1 MNKLQQAGKR
11 LVGAKHILIISHI
24 RPDGDAIGSTLG
36 LGLALQA
43 SGKSVQMVLADGVP
57 KEFHFLTASE
67 EIKHKPEGNFDV
79 IVSVDC
85 SGLDRVGD
93 VLEDLPAP
101 TVNIDHHISNLN
113 FAEIDL
119 VDHQAAATAEML
131 ATYLP
136 QWGLTIDKPVAEA
149 LLTGLITDTIGFRTP
164 NVSPTTMRTAA
175 NLIEAGADISD
186 LYQKA
191 LIDRSYASVRYWR
204 QGLQSLEMEDGL
216 VWVSLTLEDR
226 QKADYPGNGDAD
238 LINLLSSIEEADI
251 AVTFIEQEGEDTKVS
266 WRAKPGLDVSEVAAQ
281 FGGGGHKLAAGA
293 TIRESL
299 GDVRERVLE
308 KTRALLKTQE

>member
-1 MNKLQQAGKR
+1 MNKLQEAGKR

-43 SGKSVQMVLADGVP
+43 EGKSVQMALADGVP

-67 EIKHKPEGNFDV
+67 EIKHKPKGDFDV
-79 IVSVDC
+79 IVAVDC

-101 TVNIDHHISNLN
+101 TVNIDHHISNLK
-113 FAEIDL
+113 FAEINL

-136 QWGLTIDKPVAEA
+136 QWGLTVDKPVAEA

-164 NVSPTTMRTAA
+164 NVSPKTMRTAA

-191 LIDRSYASVRYWR
+191 IIDRSYASVRYWR

-226 QKADYPGNGDAD
+226 QKANYPGNGDAD

-251 AVTFIEQEGEDTKVS
+251 AVTFIEQQGEETKVS
-266 WRAKPGLDVSEVAAQ
+266 WRAKPGLDVSDVAAQ

-293 TIRESL
+293 TIQGSL
-299 GDVRERVLE
+299 GDVRQRVLE

>member
-1 MNKLQQAGKR
+1 MNKLQEAGER

-43 SGKSVQMVLADGVP
+43 EGKSVQMALADGVP

-67 EIKHKPEGNFDV
+67 EIKHKPEGDFDV
-79 IVSVDC
+79 IVAVDC
-85 SGLDRVGD
+85 SGLGRVGD
-93 VLEDLPAP
+93 VLEDLPSP
-101 TVNIDHHISNLN
+101 TLNIDHHISNVK
-113 FAEIDL
+113 FAEINL

-136 QWGLTIDKPVAEA
+136 QWGFTIDKPVAEA

-164 NVSPTTMRTAA
+164 NVSSNTMRTAA

-191 LIDRSYASVRYWR
+191 LIDRSYASIRYWM

-251 AVTFIEQEGEDTKVS
+251 AVTLIEQEGEETKVS

-293 TIRESL
+293 TIQGSL

-308 KTRALLKTQE
+308 KTHALLKTQE